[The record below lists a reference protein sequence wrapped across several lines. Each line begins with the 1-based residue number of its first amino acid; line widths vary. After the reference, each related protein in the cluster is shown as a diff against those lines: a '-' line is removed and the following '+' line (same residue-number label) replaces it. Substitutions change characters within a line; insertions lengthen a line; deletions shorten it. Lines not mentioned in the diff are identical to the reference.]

1 MSKSDFWPIPG
12 DRLIDIATPM
22 PVIDE
27 DRLAANIGRVQA
39 YMDQHG
45 RRFRPHIKT
54 HKNASIAW
62 QQLEA
67 GAVGINC
74 QKLSEAEIFA
84 NAGFEDILLTY
95 NVLGAA
101 KLQRLKLLNARIPK
115 LSVTVDNVTALSGL
129 AATFQPARPLNVLVE
144 CDTGGGRCGVQTP
157 AAAHALATIVA
168 ASPGLS
174 FGGILTYPGIGRAT
188 DVESFMAMTLRLLA
202 QDDIACPVVSSG
214 GTPDLFQAH
223 LVPSATEHR
232 AGTYVFNDRSTE
244 RCGHCSSDDFALHVL
259 ATVVSRPT
267 AGRAV
272 LDAGSKTLTSDLFGF
287 EDHGTIVGFEGARI
301 VSLSEEHAVVDLQ
314 HCPMEF
320 AEVGA
325 VVKIVPNHACV
336 IANLFDRLV
345 FHRDGIVTRVDTVD
359 ARGAV
364 W

>member
-12 DRLIDIATPM
+12 DRLVDIATPM

-54 HKNASIAW
+54 HKNAAIAR
-62 QQLEA
+62 QQLQA

-84 NAGFEDILLTY
+84 DAGFEDILLTY
-95 NVLGAA
+95 NVLGQA

-115 LSVTVDNVTALSGL
+115 LSVTVDNTTALSGL
-129 AATFQPARPLNVLVE
+129 AAIFEPARPLNVLVE

-157 AAAHALATIVA
+157 EAAHALATIVTK
-168 ASPGLS
+168 SPGLS
-174 FGGILTYPGIGRAT
+174 FGGIMTYPGIGRAS
-188 DVESFMAMTLRLLA
+188 DVEGFMAKTLRLLA
-202 QDDIACPVVSSG
+202 QSDIACPVVSSG

-232 AGTYVFNDRSTE
+232 AGTYIFNDRSTH
-244 RCGHCSSDDFALHVL
+244 RYGHCTPDDFALHVL

-267 AGRAV
+267 TDRAV

-287 EDHGTIVGFEGARI
+287 EDHGAIVGFEGARI
-301 VSLSEEHAVVDLQ
+301 VSLSEEHAVVDLEN
-314 HCPMEF
+314 CPVEF
-320 AEVGA
+320 PKVGK

-345 FHRDGIVTRVDTVD
+345 FHRNGIVTRIETVD
-359 ARGAV
+359 ARGTV